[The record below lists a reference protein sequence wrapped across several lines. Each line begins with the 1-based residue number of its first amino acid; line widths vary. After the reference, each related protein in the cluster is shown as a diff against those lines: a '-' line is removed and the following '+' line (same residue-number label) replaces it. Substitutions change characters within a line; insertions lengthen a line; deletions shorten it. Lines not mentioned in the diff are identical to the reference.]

1 MLSDTTDRLTQQEA
15 YTLLQKLLQEKE
27 ARTEKMKGYQS
38 KYIKKRR
45 ENDMEFR
52 EAQNQCSSAYCRKR
66 YSEDAEYRE
75 HMRARARNYYAKKVA
90 ARKTC
95 V

>member
-1 MLSDTTDRLTQQEA
+1 MLSDTIDELTQPEA
-15 YTLLQKLLQEKE
+15 HALLQKVLKEKE
-27 ARTEKMKGYQS
+27 ARAEKMKAYQS

-45 ENDMEFR
+45 ENDIEFR
-52 EAQNQCSSAYCRKR
+52 KAQNQCSSAYCRKR

-75 HMRARARNYYAKKVA
+75 HMRVRARDYYAKKVA